1 VYESTKYGRPEILI
15 IDYNGSTSGRITD
28 DDAIDGNPSW
38 SPDGEQIIYYST
50 FDNTHDNFI
59 QNFDIYLYD
68 LNDSTSIN
76 LTKNAFFDVAP
87 AWSLDGNHVYYNTER
102 DSSEQLM
109 RLNLITGS
117 DQIIMDKIEH
127 HNAISIS
134 PDNQMF
140 LAITYGNDGNWDV
153 SVFDFKSLEKV
164 RSFQHPAREGQPLWS
179 PDGSK
184 ITFSSNRGGKW
195 NIYIMNVDGSGLTNL
210 TNNFGNSRFYSWFP
224 DGKMIVYSS
233 DNGQEEGQYKL
244 HIMNADG
251 SDKRILHTE

>member
-1 VYESTKYGRPEILI
+1 MSIFNIQFWYIFSSRLLQITILIFISIEALGQNNYWERFPSVSPDGRYIVYESTKYGRPEILI

-153 SVFDFKSLEKV
+153 SVFDFKSLEKI

-184 ITFSSNRGGKW
+184 ITFSS
-195 NIYIMNVDGSGLTNL
+195 
-210 TNNFGNSRFYSWFP
+210 
-224 DGKMIVYSS
+224 
-233 DNGQEEGQYKL
+233 KL
-244 HIMNADG
+244 Q
-251 SDKRILHTE
+251 